1 MSAREARQLGA
12 ALISHTCARTRQL
25 ELTSYDRLFSNQTP
39 EFYFMQYRPIRHRAG
54 LSDTS
59 PHRLEV
65 WPQELV
71 VPVIPD
77 DAVIQEVFR
86 LLAGNRARNDRIA
99 KDIVTAYQNGRN
111 LIVLSERTGHLL
123 LLREAIGASVDHCF
137 LLHGRMG
144 KKQRAAVL
152 GALEGLDAQ
161 APRVLL
167 ATGRLVGEGFDHPPL
182 DTLVLAMPIA
192 VSRSTRAIRNV

>member
-1 MSAREARQLGA
+1 
-12 ALISHTCARTRQL
+12 
-25 ELTSYDRLFSNQTP
+25 
-39 EFYFMQYRPIRHRAG
+39 MQYRTIRHRAG

-86 LLAGNRARNDRIA
+86 LLACKRARNDRIA

-152 GALEGLDAQ
+152 GALEGLDSQ
-161 APRVLL
+161 TPRVLP
-167 ATGRLVGEGFDHPPL
+167 ATGRLVGEGFDHPPP
-182 DTLVLAMPIA
+182 DISVLAMPIA